1 MAFTQAKLSQMMENC
16 DERIASVQLRLD
28 KMTTYG
34 KVLGLCSGL
43 YDKAEDK
50 SVFNMK
56 DKEMYKLKNMENNI
70 KLIQIEKM
78 IYIALSKPNNA
89 IFSKLRDKYDD
100 CIRISYD
107 ISGNMVKTE
116 GIEEQEYLEY
126 CKNSLGQ
133 RDFIHKLCR
142 YGESR

>member
-50 SVFNMK
+50 AVFNMK

-70 KLIQIEKM
+70 KLIQVERM

-89 IFSKLRDKYDD
+89 IFPRLRAKYDD
-100 CIRISYD
+100 YIRISYELSD
-107 ISGNMVKTE
+107 SMVQTE

-126 CKNSLGQ
+126 CKNSLAQ
-133 RDFIHKLCR
+133 RDYIHKLCH
-142 YGESR
+142 YGEYR